1 MQAGSVLCGDTID
14 LHGFRGTVTATAG
27 SSRNGVLELRF
38 AGLPYP
44 VLVPADADVVLVAA
58 EIAAWHVRCIV
69 CRQPQEVPRWESQGT
84 VAAVLCDA
92 CDERITA
99 QLRADGYE
107 AYTVAELAARR
118 GGSRRITAGVD
129 R

>member
-14 LHGFRGTVTATAG
+14 IGGFRGTVTAWSAHG
-27 SSRNGVLELRF
+27 GVMQLLF
-38 AGLPYP
+38 AELPYP
-44 VLVPADADVVLVAA
+44 VLVPADVDVDLVAA
-58 EIAAWHVRCIV
+58 QIVAWPVRCIL

-99 QLRADGYE
+99 QLRAEGYE

-118 GGSRRITAGVD
+118 AARASRGQ
-129 R
+129 

>member
-1 MQAGSVLCGDTID
+1 MYAGEVLCGDTID
-14 LHGFRGTVTATAG
+14 LGGFRGTVTARSPR
-27 SSRNGVLELRF
+27 SSVVELRF
-38 AGLPYP
+38 AELPYP
-44 VLVPADADVVLVAA
+44 VLVPQDADVGLVAA
-58 EIAAWHVRCIV
+58 QIIAWSVRCII
-69 CRQPQEVPRWESQGT
+69 CHQPQEVPRWESQGP

-118 GGSRRITAGVD
+118 APPCRPEG
-129 R
+129 